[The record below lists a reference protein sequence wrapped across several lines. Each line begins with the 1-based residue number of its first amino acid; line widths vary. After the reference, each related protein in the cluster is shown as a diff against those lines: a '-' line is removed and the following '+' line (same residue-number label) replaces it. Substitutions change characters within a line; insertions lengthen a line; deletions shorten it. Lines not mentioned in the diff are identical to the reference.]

1 MDNLTIV
8 KNDNSP
14 FITIESPI
22 WGSVRGRIDENG
34 KVWFVGRDLAVA
46 LGYSKPSNAL
56 AKNCKKSII
65 STITLNQGSGNPPLN
80 ITLIPESDMW
90 RLVMRSYMPKAEE
103 FQDWICEE
111 VIPALRKASGDSLSQ
126 RLPSNYIEALKA
138 LTKAEE
144 EKLALSKTLEVT
156 AAERDE
162 AIRTKAWISGKK
174 TATAMGTAGGYAI
187 KNQKL
192 SEENAELRGKIWGLL
207 NNSSIK
213 YCIEALL
220 SLPVAR

>member
-1 MDNLTIV
+1 MDNLSIV
-8 KNDNSP
+8 KNNDSP
-14 FITIESPI
+14 FVTIESPI

-34 KVWFVGRDLAVA
+34 KVWFVGKDLASK
-46 LGYSKPSNAL
+46 LGYSDPSRAL
-56 AKNCKKSII
+56 IQHCKKSIK
-65 STITLNQGSGNPPLN
+65 STILANRASGNPPLN
-80 ITLIPESDMW
+80 ITLIPESDVW
-90 RLVMRSYMPKAEE
+90 RLVMRSNLPKAEE

-144 EKLALSKTLEVT
+144 EKLALSQTLEVT

>member
-1 MDNLTIV
+1 MDNLSIV
-8 KNDNSP
+8 KNNDSP
-14 FITIESPI
+14 FVTIESPI

-34 KVWFVGRDLAVA
+34 KVWFVGKDLASK
-46 LGYSKPSNAL
+46 LGYSDPSRAL
-56 AKNCKKSII
+56 IQHCKKSIK
-65 STITLNQGSGNPPLN
+65 STILANRASGNPPLN
-80 ITLIPESDMW
+80 ITLIPESDVW
-90 RLVMRSYMPKAEE
+90 RLVMRSNLPKAEE

>member
-8 KNDNSP
+8 KNEGSP
-14 FITIESPI
+14 FVTIESPI

-34 KVWFVGRDLAVA
+34 KVWFVGRDLAAA
-46 LGYSKPSNAL
+46 LGYANPARAL
-56 AKNCKKSII
+56 AQHTKKSVI
-65 STITLNQGSGNPPLN
+65 STISTNRVNGNPPLN
-80 ITLIPESDMW
+80 ITLIPESDVW
-90 RLVMRSYMPKAEE
+90 RLVMRSNLPKAEE

-220 SLPVAR
+220 SLPIAR